1 MPSPAAVSFAPVFTA
16 APVGL
21 DPVAAALSQVGL
33 PSPVCGQ
40 TAIVP
45 LVNPAVPPAAD
56 LLGGPVAIPGWG
68 SLPPRLTRKILALEY
83 VDMWELLPESW
94 RLEPAEGG
102 CCHSRR
108 PRRGLVTSFP
118 LWVECYA
125 ALVATLSTRYP
136 EKMPHF
142 MAYLRTITRASRNFE
157 GTAWASYDMAFR
169 RQAAN
174 QRSLDWG
181 VIDSALYN
189 EAFTGRARLIPRCR
203 FCLADT
209 HDSRECTFAPEERQ
223 PSIRASA
230 REQRPVQICQLFNK
244 PGGNA
249 CRYRHC
255 RYAHLCSKCCRGSHP
270 AAECSGRQGRSPSP
284 KEGRLGAPV

>member
-1 MPSPAAVSFAPVFTA
+1 MFQVWQPSSAFQFPLSFVVLIVGLPLTMPSPAAVSFTPVFTA

-33 PSPVCGQ
+33 PSSVCGQ

-68 SLPPRLTRKILALEY
+68 SVPPRLTKKILALEY
-83 VDMWELLPESW
+83 VHMWELLPESW

-142 MAYLRTITRASRNFE
+142 MAYL
-157 GTAWASYDMAFR
+157 
-169 RQAAN
+169 
-174 QRSLDWG
+174 
-181 VIDSALYN
+181 
-189 EAFTGRARLIPRCR
+189 
-203 FCLADT
+203 
-209 HDSRECTFAPEERQ
+209 
-223 PSIRASA
+223 
-230 REQRPVQICQLFNK
+230 
-244 PGGNA
+244 
-249 CRYRHC
+249 
-255 RYAHLCSKCCRGSHP
+255 
-270 AAECSGRQGRSPSP
+270 
-284 KEGRLGAPV
+284 

>member
-1 MPSPAAVSFAPVFTA
+1 MIICVCCLALCICQAWCDGKLPFRGPTACLPGWQLCWLWHGMRQYGSLAGSQFSCWAGSPCFVMAQLPSWQWDCAPWQGRCRVPGVAAKHISFPLSFVVLIVGLPLTMPSPTAVSFAPVFTA
-16 APVGL
+16 VPGGL

-33 PSPVCGQ
+33 TSSVCGQ

-56 LLGGPVAIPGWG
+56 LLGGPVAMPGWG
-68 SLPPRLTRKILALEY
+68 SVPPRLTKKILALEY

-108 PRRGLVTSFP
+108 PRRGLVMSFP

-142 MAYLRTITRASRNFE
+142 MAYLRTITRATRNFE

-174 QRSLDWG
+174 QRSLD
-181 VIDSALYN
+181 
-189 EAFTGRARLIPRCR
+189 
-203 FCLADT
+203 
-209 HDSRECTFAPEERQ
+209 
-223 PSIRASA
+223 
-230 REQRPVQICQLFNK
+230 
-244 PGGNA
+244 
-249 CRYRHC
+249 
-255 RYAHLCSKCCRGSHP
+255 
-270 AAECSGRQGRSPSP
+270 
-284 KEGRLGAPV
+284 